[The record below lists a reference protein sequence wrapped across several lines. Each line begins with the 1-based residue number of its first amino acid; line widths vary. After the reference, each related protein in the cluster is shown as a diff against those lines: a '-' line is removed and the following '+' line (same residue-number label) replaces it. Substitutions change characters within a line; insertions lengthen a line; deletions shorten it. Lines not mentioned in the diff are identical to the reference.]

1 MNYKNEFTINT
12 NDNEYKN
19 FKIKF
24 NDYEET
30 NDFIIIDKYLL
41 GESIGREICDIY
53 ENEKCDWEDIRIKI
67 ELITDEIASEIFYIS
82 EEFVKNNLDGE
93 YNE

>member
-1 MNYKNEFTINT
+1 MNYKNKITINT

-19 FKIKF
+19 FKINF
-24 NDYEET
+24 NDYIET

-41 GESIGREICDIY
+41 GESIGREVCDVY
-53 ENEKCDWEDIRIKI
+53 KNDKCDWDDIRTKI
-67 ELITDEIASEIFYIS
+67 ELLTDEIASTIFYIS
-82 EEFVKNNLDGE
+82 EEFVKNNLEGE